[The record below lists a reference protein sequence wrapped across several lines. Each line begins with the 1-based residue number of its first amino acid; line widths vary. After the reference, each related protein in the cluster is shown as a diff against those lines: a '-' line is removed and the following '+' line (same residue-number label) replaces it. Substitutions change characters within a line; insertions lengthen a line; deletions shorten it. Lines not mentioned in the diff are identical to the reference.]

1 MQLRLGAKIISLVR
15 MNASPRRKW
24 MILTVLAGAQLLVQL
39 DATIINTALPAIKQH
54 FTLTESESLWVAD
67 AYLVVFGGLLLLGGA
82 LGDRFG
88 RRRTLAIGMF
98 LFTAASI
105 GVAFSSNAYEV
116 IAGRALQGLGG
127 ALVIPQT
134 LSILTVVFPREERAK
149 AFGVW
154 AASLGAGMAIGPFLG
169 GALVD
174 NIGWAAVF
182 WVPAP
187 VAALGLAG
195 ALIVPESRSQQHT
208 SLDVPG
214 AVFGTAAM
222 MAIVIAI
229 IEGPNQ
235 GWGTPLI
242 IGSFIVAGATGAA
255 FVFVERRSAQPL
267 VPFEFFKQRDF
278 TGATVGM
285 FFIMFALMGV
295 MFYLPQ
301 FFQLVQGHSA
311 FVSGLYTMPLAL
323 GMTFLAPVW
332 AKLLPKLGPRF
343 MLTWAPAVHG
353 GGALLILSFLT
364 PEIGYWLPLIGLIWL
379 GIGGSMHMPATTD
392 TTMAA
397 VPVDLAGKA
406 SAVSNAGRQLGG
418 TLAIAILGSFA
429 AAQYASGVRSGLEGT
444 GIEQGVIEAMAGGVG
459 AAGQVLQTLDA
470 EAAVAAR
477 EIVSS
482 AFVDSITRTLRFGI
496 IFAVLSG
503 VAGFILIPN
512 RQRIAQ
518 MGQQVGQAATAA
530 PAQAVAAAAAAPER
544 ARLLVTAVFA
554 TALARAQ
561 KTAP

>member
-1 MQLRLGAKIISLVR
+1 MSGAG
-15 MNASPRRKW
+15 ARRKW
-24 MILTVLAGAQLLVQL
+24 AVLAVLAGAQLLVQL
-39 DATIINTALPAIKQH
+39 DATIINTAMPAIKRH
-54 FTLTESESLWVAD
+54 FELSEAQSLWVVD
-67 AYLVVFGGLLLLGGA
+67 SYLVIFGGLLLLAGA

-88 RRRTLAIGMF
+88 RRKVLLIGMF
-98 LFTAASI
+98 LFTVASI
-105 GVAFSSNAYEV
+105 GLAFSPNANVV

-127 ALVIPQT
+127 ALVVPQT

-154 AASLGAGMAIGPFLG
+154 SASLGAGMAVGPFLG

-187 VAALGLAG
+187 IAAAAMLG
-195 ALIVPESRSQQHT
+195 ALVVPESRSQQHA

-222 MAIVIAI
+222 IAVVFAV
-229 IEGPNQ
+229 IEGVQ
-235 GWGTPLI
+235 RGWTDPLI
-242 IGSFIVAGATGAA
+242 LASFGVALATGAL
-255 FVFVERRSAQPL
+255 FVAAERRSAAPL
-267 VPFEFFKQRDF
+267 VPFSFFRQRDF
-278 TGATVGM
+278 TGSVVGM

-301 FFQLVQGHSA
+301 FFQLVQGESA
-311 FVSGLYTMPLAL
+311 FMSGVYTMPLAL
-323 GMTFLAPVW
+323 GMMFLSPLW

-364 PEIGYWLPLIGLIWL
+364 PDVGYWLPLIGLIWL

-406 SAVSNAGRQLGG
+406 SAVTNAGRQLGG

-429 AAQYASGVRSGLEGT
+429 AAVYASGVESGLAGSGVPAAAVETLST
-444 GIEQGVIEAMAGGVG
+444 GIG
-459 AAGQVLQTLDA
+459 AAEQVLPTLGSAGA
-470 EAAVAAR
+470 EAGTAVQA
-477 EIVSS
+477 
-482 AFVDSITRTLRFGI
+482 AFVDAITQTMRFGI
-496 IFAVLSG
+496 IFAVVSG
-503 VAGFILIPN
+503 LAGFFLIPS
-512 RQRIAQ
+512 RQRMAQ
-518 MGQQVGQAATAA
+518 MGAAVAAA
-530 PAQAVAAAAAAPER
+530 PAQAAQAVRAAAAAPER
-544 ARLLVTAVFA
+544 AVAAAQAAPAETARLVAAAFAVV
-554 TALARAQ
+554 LARAQ